1 MKKDKLDKIVDILFQ
16 EVGELRLVGFSG
28 HEDSEGYHGLL
39 DNGGKLVAY
48 GSGMGRSGM
57 GRSGMGRSG
66 DFYITDNFPLLYT
79 LKSSLDE
86 DSFKY
91 IINKVGNR
99 LVKLY
104 ISNQEVEYSD
114 YLGGSTY
121 RFKYIK

>member
-1 MKKDKLDKIVDILFQ
+1 MNKDKLDKIVDILFQ

-48 GSGMGRSGM
+48 GSGM

-114 YLGGSTY
+114 YLGESTY

>member
-28 HEDSEGYHGLL
+28 HEDSEGFHGLL

-48 GSGMGRSGM
+48 GR
-57 GRSGMGRSG
+57 GMGRSG

-114 YLGGSTY
+114 YLGESTY

>member
-16 EVGELRLVGFSG
+16 EVGELRLVWFSG
-28 HEDSEGYHGLL
+28 HEDFEGYHGLL

-48 GSGMGRSGM
+48 G
-57 GRSGMGRSG
+57 SGMGRSG

>member
-1 MKKDKLDKIVDILFQ
+1 MNKDKLDKIVDILFQ

-57 GRSGMGRSG
+57 GRSG

-104 ISNQEVEYSD
+104 ISNREVEYSD